1 MAPRAGFESLKTC
14 AMPSLLSLLPACH
27 SKSEHSGIFAST
39 MLPVAVIPLHSPLE
53 PEVPSVV
60 AWVMV
65 FYPCSIEI
73 TGTIQ
78 IDLSRVLRTR
88 RWK

>member
-14 AMPSLLSLLPACH
+14 AMPSLLSLLPVCH

-39 MLPVAVIPLHSPLE
+39 MLPVAVILLHSPLE

-78 IDLSRVLRTR
+78 IGLSRVLRTR